1 MSEPVKVAVFPVAGL
16 GTRSLPATKAVP
28 KEMLCVVDKPVLQY
42 AVEEAKAAGIE
53 EFIFVS
59 SRGKT
64 ALEDHF
70 DQHTELY
77 ASLEARNKTEQLKAA
92 RDAEL
97 PPGQF
102 SFVRQAQP
110 LGLGHAVWCARHLV
124 GDRPFAVLLPDEI
137 FKCETPLLAQ
147 MAKAYASH
155 GGNVI
160 AVREVPKALTS
171 RYGILAIGQDD
182 GTVAE
187 VTGLVEKPKPEE
199 APSDLSVV
207 GRYILQPEV
216 FTHLDRQ
223 ERGAGGEIQLTDAM
237 ARLIGNQPFH
247 GTRFEGDRFD
257 CGDKVGFI
265 AANLA
270 YGLDRA
276 DLSAALREA
285 IAPYLR

>member
-53 EFIFVS
+53 EFVFVS

-70 DQHTELY
+70 DENAELY
-77 ASLEARNKTEQLKAA
+77 ASLESRKKVEQLKAA

-124 GDRPFAVLLPDEI
+124 GNRPFAVLLPDEI
-137 FKCETPLLAQ
+137 FKCRTALLAQ
-147 MAKAYASH
+147 MVKAYGAH
-155 GGNVI
+155 GGNLI
-160 AVREVPKALTS
+160 AVREVPKAQTS
-171 RYGILAIGQDD
+171 RYGILAIGRDD

-199 APSDLSVV
+199 APSDLSIV

-216 FTHLDRQ
+216 FSHLDRQ

-237 ARLIGNQPFH
+237 ARLIGSQPFH
-247 GTRFEGDRFD
+247 GVRFEGDRFD

-270 YGLDRA
+270 YGLDRP
-276 DLSAALREA
+276 DLSAALRETVSR
-285 IAPYLR
+285 YL

>member
-1 MSEPVKVAVFPVAGL
+1 
-16 GTRSLPATKAVP
+16 
-28 KEMLCVVDKPVLQY
+28 MLCVVDKPVLQY

-53 EFIFVS
+53 EFVFVS

-70 DQHTELY
+70 DENAELY
-77 ASLEARNKTEQLKAA
+77 ASLEARKKVEQLKAA

-124 GDRPFAVLLPDEI
+124 GNRPFAVLLPDEI
-137 FKCETPLLAQ
+137 FKCRTALLAQ
-147 MAKAYASH
+147 MVKAYGAH
-155 GGNVI
+155 GGNLI
-160 AVREVPKALTS
+160 AVREVPKAQTS

-199 APSDLSVV
+199 APSDLSIV

-216 FTHLDRQ
+216 FSHLDRQ

-237 ARLIGNQPFH
+237 ARLIGSQPFH
-247 GTRFEGDRFD
+247 GVRFEGDRFD

-270 YGLDRA
+270 YGLDRP

-285 IAPYLR
+285 VSRYL